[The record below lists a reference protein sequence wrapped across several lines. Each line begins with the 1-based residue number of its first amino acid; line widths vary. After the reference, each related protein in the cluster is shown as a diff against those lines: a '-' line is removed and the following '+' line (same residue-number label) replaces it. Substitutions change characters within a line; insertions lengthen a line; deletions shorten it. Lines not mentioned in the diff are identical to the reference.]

1 MTNALLD
8 ESHLPFQLPDFSQIA
23 EEDYLPAIKAAM
35 AEHEAE
41 VEEILANDAEPTIEN
56 TLVALEAA
64 GQKLSRV
71 TAAFFNQASAD
82 ATQVIRDTEE
92 EVVPLLTTHSDAI
105 DLDPRLWERINNLYL
120 QRHDLELDDET
131 DWLLQETW
139 RDLKRSGA
147 DLDDDSR
154 QKLATLNSEL
164 ASLTTTFGQRLLED
178 TNASAVIVKD
188 VSELSG
194 VDEATIASFAAAAE
208 RRNLPEGQ
216 YVIELGLPTI
226 QPILASLANRDLRR
240 RVHEASTS
248 RAANGGSTDTRELVA
263 KIAALPAERA
273 ELLGH
278 PNHASVI
285 ADEGTAR
292 TTTAISELLDQLAP
306 IAVRNA
312 KKDAHDLQAELEK
325 DHPGETL
332 QAWDWPFYEEKLRAI
347 RYSID
352 DAATKPFFELWRT
365 LNDGVF
371 FAATA
376 LYGLTF
382 QPRTD
387 LVGYHDDVSIFQV
400 NEEDGSELGLFVFD
414 PYTRDTK
421 YGGAWMNDLVGQNTL
436 LEQHAVIVN
445 NLNIVKPTGDQ
456 PTLLTI
462 DEVTTLFH
470 EFGHAL
476 HGLLSN
482 VKYPSF
488 TGTSVPRDIVEFPSQ
503 VNEMWMLHPD
513 VLPRYAKHHETDE
526 ALPEETAQRLRDA
539 QIFGQAFSTTE
550 FLAAA
555 LLDQAWHR
563 LTSEEAQQ
571 ITTAEEVTVFEA
583 QALKSAG
590 IDIEQ
595 IQPRYRTSY
604 FAHTFNGG
612 YDAGYYSYIW
622 AEVFDADAVTW
633 FEENGGLSRE
643 AGQKF
648 RDGLLGRGGS
658 ADTLELYHAFRG
670 RDPELAH
677 LIQRRGLTS

>member
-8 ESHLPFQLPDFSQIA
+8 EPHLPFQLPDFAQIA

-35 AEHEAE
+35 AEHQAE

-105 DLDPRLWERINNLYL
+105 DLDPRLWERINNLYV

-188 VSELSG
+188 VSELAS

-263 KIAALPAERA
+263 KIAALRAERA

-332 QAWDWPFYEEKLRAI
+332 QAWDWPFYEEKLRAT

-513 VLPRYAKHHETDE
+513 VLPRYAKHHETGE

-658 ADTLELYHAFRG
+658 ADTLELYRAFRG

>member
-1 MTNALLD
+1 MNNALLD
-8 ESHLPFQLPDFSQIA
+8 EPHLPFQLPDFTQIA

-35 AEHEAE
+35 AEHQAE
-41 VEEILANDAEPTIEN
+41 VEEILANDADPTIEN

-105 DLDPRLWERINNLYL
+105 DLDPRLWKRINSLYL

-178 TNASAVIVKD
+178 TNASAVVVED
-188 VSELSG
+188 VNELAG
-194 VDEATIASFAAAAE
+194 VDEATIASFAAAAQ

-226 QPILASLANRDLRR
+226 QPILASLANRELRR
-240 RVHEASTS
+240 RVHESSIS
-248 RAANGGSTDTRELVA
+248 RAANGGSTDTRELVV
-263 KIAALPAERA
+263 KIAALRAERA

-278 PNHASVI
+278 LNHASVI

-332 QAWDWPFYEEKLRAI
+332 QAWDWPFYEEKLRAT

-365 LNDGVF
+365 LNYGVF

-445 NLNIVKPTGDQ
+445 NLNIVKPTGNQ

-513 VLPRYAKHHETDE
+513 VLPRYAKHHETGE
-526 ALPEETAQRLRDA
+526 GLPEETAQRLRDA
-539 QIFGQAFSTTE
+539 QVFGQAFSTTE

-563 LTSEEAQQ
+563 LTREEAQQ
-571 ITTAEEVTVFEA
+571 ITTAEDVTAFESE
-583 QALKSAG
+583 ALKLAG

-643 AGQKF
+643 TGQKF

-658 ADTLELYHAFRG
+658 ADTLELYRAFRG

-677 LIQRRGLTS
+677 LIERRGLTG

>member
-8 ESHLPFQLPDFSQIA
+8 EPHLPFQLPDFAQIA

-35 AEHEAE
+35 AEHQAE

-188 VSELSG
+188 VSELAG
-194 VDEATIASFAAAAE
+194 VDEATIASFAAAAQ

-263 KIAALPAERA
+263 KIAALRAERA

-332 QAWDWPFYEEKLRAI
+332 RAWDWPFYEEKLRAT